1 LTQFRPT
8 DLTVVIPT
16 RGRPDILA
24 RTLERLRAQTAP
36 GFEIIVVVDG
46 TDQGEILAPGA
57 RLVVTDHRGPGQAR
71 NEGARVATTSLV
83 LFLGDDMQPAP
94 GLVATHLQGHG
105 AEPADEVGVLGR
117 MVWHP
122 EVADG
127 RLNQWLDWSGTQ
139 FEVSGL
145 VPHEDAHWARFY
157 SCNVSLKR
165 EWFLAAGGFD
175 PDFAFFYEDLDCGW
189 RLGEHGLRLRY
200 EPEALVEHL
209 HRYDWDA
216 VVRRFDGIAVGEA
229 LMARKH
235 PDFDPWFRRRV
246 EDAMSVPTPAAVWS
260 RVVDLLPERA
270 GALQEAARKR
280 AHTRYLRSLGPRFLD
295 RWASEQDQA
304 ELRAYLGEAYDEEK
318 LRGHLLLVEGEEE
331 QAPDEETFYR
341 TSEGYLY
348 DLTVFAMSGT
358 KVPYR
363 EVLADLV
370 PRGARLL
377 DYGCGIGTDGLRLIG
392 RGYDVEF
399 AEYDNPSAEYL
410 RWRLDQRGL
419 DAAVHDLDGEVP
431 DGFDLA
437 YSFDVIEHVDD
448 PFGFLHE
455 LERRA
460 KIVLVNLLEPD
471 DHEHDH
477 QPHKP
482 LPIPAI
488 LDHAKERGLLH
499 YSVHYERSHL
509 VAYRSAK
516 RGGIDPLRG
525 AVLRRF
531 GPSLHHLAPLASA
544 SGLKTAWQRGRG
556 AAGRVVRSS
565 R

>member
-1 LTQFRPT
+1 
-8 DLTVVIPT
+8 
-16 RGRPDILA
+16 
-24 RTLERLRAQTAP
+24 
-36 GFEIIVVVDG
+36 
-46 TDQGEILAPGA
+46 
-57 RLVVTDHRGPGQAR
+57 
-71 NEGARVATTSLV
+71 
-83 LFLGDDMQPAP
+83 M
-94 GLVATHLQGHG
+94 
-105 AEPADEVGVLGR
+105 
-117 MVWHP
+117 
-122 EVADG
+122 
-127 RLNQWLDWSGTQ
+127 
-139 FEVSGL
+139 
-145 VPHEDAHWARFY
+145 
-157 SCNVSLKR
+157 
-165 EWFLAAGGFD
+165 
-175 PDFAFFYEDLDCGW
+175 
-189 RLGEHGLRLRY
+189 
-200 EPEALVEHL
+200 
-209 HRYDWDA
+209 
-216 VVRRFDGIAVGEA
+216 
-229 LMARKH
+229 
-235 PDFDPWFRRRV
+235 
-246 EDAMSVPTPAAVWS
+246 
-260 RVVDLLPERA
+260 
-270 GALQEAARKR
+270 
-280 AHTRYLRSLGPRFLD
+280 RSLGPRFLD

-304 ELRAYLGEAYDEEK
+304 ELRAYLGASYDEQK

-419 DAAVHDLDGEVP
+419 DAAVHDLDAQVP
-431 DGFDLA
+431 GGFDLA

-448 PFGFLHE
+448 PFGFLGE

-460 KIVLVNLLEPD
+460 DIVLVNLLEPD
-471 DHEHDH
+471 EHDH

-488 LDHAKERGLLH
+488 LDHAEDRGLLH
-499 YSVHYERSHL
+499 HSVHYGRSHL
-509 VAYRSAK
+509 LAYRSA
-516 RGGIDPLRG
+516 RRRVIDPVRG

-531 GPSLHHLAPLASA
+531 GPRLHHLAPLASA
-544 SGLKTAWQRGRG
+544 SGVRTAWQRGRG